1 MSHNLG
7 LLDLGRDVTQDCQ
20 IVLREE
26 HPSVFEEGETQ
37 QIPSFFKVRI
47 EFSLISEGA
56 TLFVPA
62 SVPLTASVW
71 GLPSRFDA
79 GTTTGRLRLV
89 NNDGDEISA
98 SRKHYAGASARGL
111 AIVPIAPEEQFMYGR
126 RSRFVTYEVVDCDP
140 NVIETVVV
148 EVYVAFESDVAK
160 NRPSIGTPIAT

>member
-1 MSHNLG
+1 
-7 LLDLGRDVTQDCQ
+7 
-20 IVLREE
+20 
-26 HPSVFEEGETQ
+26 
-37 QIPSFFKVRI
+37 
-47 EFSLISEGA
+47 
-56 TLFVPA
+56 
-62 SVPLTASVW
+62 
-71 GLPSRFDA
+71 LPSRFDA